1 MEELFKH
8 DRLALAWDLSDPLLW
23 QAENSPC
30 ALNAIPQ
37 ACQQAGVT
45 TIINVLFKE

>member
-1 MEELFKH
+1 MTGRRWHGIYLILFGGNG
-8 DRLALAWDLSDPLLW
+8 
-23 QAENSPC
+23 ENSPC